1 MDVITSDGVRLH
13 VVDQRPQSSR
23 VPAAPGL
30 HPAPLESG
38 EPDTVLWLQG
48 LNAPAAA
55 WTVQIAHFART
66 HRSIAPDQRGVGRS
80 DAPSGP
86 YTTRRLAE
94 DAVNILDACGVQ
106 RAHVVGLSLGGAA
119 AQELALGFPER
130 VRTLALLATF
140 PGPSPRSGALLQAW
154 RALYP
159 HAHATPALRE
169 AWEKQAYAWLFTDKF
184 WRAEANVRAALRFAA
199 TQPAQ
204 SVSGFQGQ
212 VDAALAHD
220 ARARLPSLRVPTL
233 VLHGVLDQLAPA
245 AGAEELAALIPGALL
260 QLVPEVGHA
269 VNLEA
274 QRVVHAAL
282 RELWGRG

>member
-1 MDVITSDGVRLH
+1 MDVITPDGVRLH
-13 VVDQRPQSSR
+13 VVEQGPQ
-23 VPAAPGL
+23 APG
-30 HPAPLESG
+30 A
-38 EPDTVLWLQG
+38 DAVLWLQG

-55 WTVQIAHFART
+55 WTVQLAHFGRT

-80 DAPSGP
+80 DSPPGP
-86 YTTRRLAE
+86 YSTRRLAE
-94 DAVNILDACGVQ
+94 DAVAALDACGVR

-130 VRTLALLATF
+130 VRTLALIGTF
-140 PGPSPRSGALLQAW
+140 PGPSPRASALLQAW

-159 HAHATPALRE
+159 LAQATPALRE
-169 AWEKQAYAWLFTDKF
+169 AWEKQAYAWLFTDRF
-184 WRAEANVRAALRFAA
+184 WRNQANVRAALRFAA
-199 TQPAQ
+199 AQPPQ
-204 SVSGFQGQ
+204 SVAGFQGQ

-220 ARARLPSLRVPTL
+220 ARARLPSLRVPAL
-233 VLHGVLDQLAPA
+233 VLHGALDQLAPV
-245 AGAEELAALIPGALL
+245 AGAEELAALIPGAVL
-260 QLVPEVGHA
+260 QVVPGVGHA